1 MKYNSLDHDIF
12 GFVENADKPTSANE
26 LHVQVWILSK
36 KDFDSSSW
44 SNSATLKKINDDLAK
59 AIAYGSISLSVDIN
73 NQKVLLASADPCIND
88 LCSKTG
94 ASITYNSQK
103 LPFNNVPDKICPN
116 FIILLMVTV
125 LILLINFNN

>member
-12 GFVENADKPTSANE
+12 GFVENADKPISANE
-26 LHVQVWILSK
+26 LHVQVWVLSK
-36 KDFDSSSW
+36 KDLDASSW

-94 ASITYNSQK
+94 ASVTYNSQK
-103 LPFNNVPDKICPN
+103 LPFNNVPDKIGAN

-125 LILLINFNN
+125 LIVLINF

>member
-12 GFVENADKPTSANE
+12 GFVENADKPISANE

-36 KDFDSSSW
+36 KDLDSSSW

-103 LPFNNVPDKICPN
+103 LPSNNVPDKIRPN

-125 LILLINFNN
+125 LIVLINFNN